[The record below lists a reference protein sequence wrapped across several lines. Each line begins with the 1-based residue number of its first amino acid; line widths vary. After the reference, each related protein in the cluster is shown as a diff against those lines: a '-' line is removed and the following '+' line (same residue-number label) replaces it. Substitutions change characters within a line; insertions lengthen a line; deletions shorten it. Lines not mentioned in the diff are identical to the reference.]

1 MPNPMLSIRALSE
14 EEIERFLQAHHVGR
28 LAYAFRGHVDIV
40 PVHYVYH
47 EGWLYGRTS
56 IGPKLAMLAH
66 SHWVAFEVDE
76 IHESP
81 EWTSVVVHG
90 TFRPIDRE
98 GGARDAETAELAT
111 RLLRQV
117 YPAALT
123 EQDMTPHR
131 TTLFRIHVDEAT
143 GREARVVQDE

>member
-1 MPNPMLSIRALSE
+1 MADSLLSIRALTE
-14 EEIERFLQAHHVGR
+14 EEIARFLSSNHVGR

-47 EGWLYGRTS
+47 DGWLYGRTS
-56 IGPKLAMLAH
+56 VGPKLDMLAH

-76 IHESP
+76 VRESP

-90 TFRPIDRE
+90 TFRPIDPDGSETDRE
-98 GGARDAETAELAT
+98 AASLAIS
-111 RLLRQV
+111 LLRDL

-123 EQDMTPHR
+123 AEDMTPYR

-143 GREARVVQDE
+143 GREATVERG

>member
-1 MPNPMLSIRALSE
+1 MPDSLLSIRALTD
-14 EEIERFLQAHHVGR
+14 EEIAAFLRSNHVGR

-47 EGWLYGRTS
+47 DGWLYGRTS
-56 IGPKLAMLAH
+56 VGPKLEMLAH

-76 IHESP
+76 VRESP

-90 TFRPIDRE
+90 TFRPIDPE
-98 GGARDAETAELAT
+98 GSGADRETAELAVS
-111 RLLRQV
+111 LLREL
-117 YPAALT
+117 YPEALT
-123 EQDMTPHR
+123 DEDLTPYR

-143 GREARVVQDE
+143 GREATLTRG

>member
-1 MPNPMLSIRALSE
+1 MPNSMLSIRSLTDV
-14 EEIERFLQAHHVGR
+14 EIVRFLQSNHVGR

-47 EGWLYGRTS
+47 DGWLYGRTS
-56 IGPKLAMLAH
+56 VGPKLEMLAH

-76 IHESP
+76 IRESP

-90 TFRPIDRE
+90 TFRPIDPE
-98 GGARDAETAELAT
+98 GSQVERETAVLAT
-111 RLLRQV
+111 TLLREM
-117 YPAALT
+117 YPAAFTT
-123 EQDMTPHR
+123 EDLTPHR

-143 GREARVVQDE
+143 GREASVTPAA

>member
-1 MPNPMLSIRALSE
+1 MADSLLSIRALTE
-14 EEIERFLQAHHVGR
+14 EEIARFLSSHHVGR

-47 EGWLYGRTS
+47 DGWLYGRTS
-56 IGPKLAMLAH
+56 VGPKLDMLAH

-76 IHESP
+76 VRESP

-90 TFRPIDRE
+90 TFRPIDPDGSETDRE
-98 GGARDAETAELAT
+98 AASLAISLLRDLYPEALTAE
-111 RLLRQV
+111 
-117 YPAALT
+117 
-123 EQDMTPHR
+123 DMTPYR

-143 GREARVVQDE
+143 GREATVERG